1 MQYFSNLFK
10 SFLYHLQTFDPCLYT
25 SCICCVV
32 QSLSLSDS
40 VTPWTAAR
48 QASLSSTISW
58 SLLKFMSVE
67 SVMATNHLILCHT
80 LLLSPSVFPSI
91 RVFSNESVVHIKRPE
106 YWSFS
111 IIPSSE
117 YFLYTYFIFISGIIN
132 IIFKGNLK

>member
-1 MQYFSNLFK
+1 MCLFPQETVNSK
-10 SFLYHLQTFDPCLYT
+10 RTRTMTISCSLLYPQKMVLYT
-25 SCICCVV
+25 HTCIGTVY
-32 QSLSLSDS
+32 
-40 VTPWTAAR
+40 P
-48 QASLSSTISW
+48 LSSTISQ
-58 SLLKFMSVE
+58 SLLKLISIE
-67 SVMATNHLILCHT
+67 LVMLSNHLILCHT